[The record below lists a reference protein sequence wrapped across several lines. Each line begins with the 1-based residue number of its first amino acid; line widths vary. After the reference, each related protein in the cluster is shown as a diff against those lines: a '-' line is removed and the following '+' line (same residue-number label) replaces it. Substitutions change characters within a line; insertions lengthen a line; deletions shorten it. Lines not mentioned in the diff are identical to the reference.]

1 MGHFLAPAYVA
12 SEIHFVSI
20 GYRLCPAVTLAEIV
34 ADIGQ
39 ALAWLAVKAPNSA
52 AIPADCTWPA
62 IPPAV
67 I

>member
-20 GYRLCPAVTLAEIV
+20 GDRLCPAVTLAEIV

-39 ALAWLAVKAPNSA
+39 ALASGVKAPEFGGDPSRPYLA
-52 AIPADCTWPA
+52 GTPL
-62 IPPAV
+62 AV